1 MTDNPSHKFILLS
14 MFSSFRDVLSAL
26 SYSSFYFRVKEV
38 RIIYDFCS
46 NCNVMKPQTY
56 LEKFTEEIDTSGFC
70 LAHLFTYKDFPN
82 GIAGY
87 GWIGKLCSSSHNTG
101 FTTFLN
107 HEVGTY
113 LNNKSDSYISEASSA
128 WVRWVRLNPSIL
140 RDGFSNP

>member
-1 MTDNPSHKFILLS
+1 MTKWPLFHLVKCILS
-14 MFSSFRDVLSAL
+14 NIFSSFRDVLSAL

-56 LEKFTEEIDTSGFC
+56 LERFTKEIDTSGFC

-107 HEVGTY
+107 FKV
-113 LNNKSDSYISEASSA
+113 SA
-128 WVRWVRLNPSIL
+128 WTKHVIHIFLHSREY
-140 RDGFSNP
+140 RDSNI